1 MTALTQEE
9 ILSMVNEIVTPWEKK
24 DGNLIGILHEIQNR
38 FSYVPRDISF
48 AVAKRMS
55 LPLARIYEVITFF
68 NYFKLEAP
76 GKHVVSVCL
85 GTACYL
91 KRSKDLVAKLKEEIG
106 IGPGETTPDKNFHV
120 QEVRCLGCCGQ
131 APVMTVGHKVYGRL
145 TTDSV
150 PEIIK
155 EYAHLESKGVS

>member
-1 MTALTQEE
+1 MSTLTQDEVKKIVE
-9 ILSMVNEIVTPWEKK
+9 EIVTPWEKK

-38 FSYVPRDISF
+38 FSFVPRDISF
-48 AVAKRMS
+48 EVAKRMN

-91 KRSKDLVAKLKEEIG
+91 KRSKDLVEKLKDEIG
-106 IGPGETTPDKNFHV
+106 IGPGETTSDKNFHV

-131 APVMTVGHKVYGRL
+131 APVMTVGQKVYGRL
-145 TTDSV
+145 NPDSV
-150 PEIIK
+150 PAIIQ
-155 EYAHLESKGVS
+155 EYAVEGSK